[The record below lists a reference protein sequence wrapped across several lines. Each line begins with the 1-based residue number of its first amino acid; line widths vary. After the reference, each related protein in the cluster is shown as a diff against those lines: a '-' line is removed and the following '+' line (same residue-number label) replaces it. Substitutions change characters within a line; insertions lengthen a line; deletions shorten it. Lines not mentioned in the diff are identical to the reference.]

1 MSTQLSAIQTRLGVH
16 IHEHVRKMAH
26 VFNGVSLQLA
36 QNKIVRLR
44 LLEDANATGFPGACH
59 CEN

>member
-1 MSTQLSAIQTRLGVH
+1 MVH
-16 IHEHVRKMAH
+16 VL
-26 VFNGVSLQLA
+26 NGVALQLA

-44 LLEDANATGFPGACH
+44 LLEDANATRFQGACH